1 VLFEYLAAGRPVV
14 ASRVGVVPEVLVDR
28 ESALL
33 VPGGEVGALGDAIEA
48 VLDDPALRAGLGAAG
63 RELVERRFSGARIA
77 EALAA
82 RYATLAAPAAP
93 VS

>member
-1 VLFEYLAAGRPVV
+1 VLFEYMAAGRPVV

-33 VPGGEVGALGDAIEA
+33 VPAGEVGALADAIETLLA
-48 VLDDPALRAGLGAAG
+48 DPALGARLGKAA
-63 RELVERRFSGARIA
+63 RDLVERRLSGARVA

-82 RYATLAAPAAP
+82 RYAALATPSA
-93 VS
+93 